1 MESEKAKQQ
10 KEEKERKVTYSVKC
24 ANWLVRWWAPSNL
37 RRLQLKKGGR
47 QSKERKEEENVR
59 QTCGSHSLKNVKERA

>member
-24 ANWLVRWWAPSNL
+24 DNWLVRW
-37 RRLQLKKGGR
+37 
-47 QSKERKEEENVR
+47 
-59 QTCGSHSLKNVKERA
+59 